1 MDDVDLN
8 VDVEEGTEEG
18 CEDEKESGGV
28 SPGASPAIAGAGA
41 GGSDARM
48 GALTGS
54 QGVLSPPTFFDTSEV
69 SYYVCSRVHL
79 LLRTRVF
86 VGLGGQCCGASFV

>member
-18 CEDEKESGGV
+18 HGQGKGSGGV
-28 SPGASPAIAGAGA
+28 SPGASPAVASGGA
-41 GGSDARM
+41 GGVDARM

-54 QGVLSPPTFFDTSEV
+54 QGVLSPPTFFKTSEV
-69 SYYVCSRVHL
+69 SSYGHSRVHL
-79 LLRTRVF
+79 LFRTRVF
-86 VGLGGQCCGASFV
+86 YGL